1 MRMLALALLLA
12 ACRPSAGEPPAVN
25 APPIAPPATIEPLRV
40 DWQVLAYPAT
50 RECGI
55 VRSAN
60 WSARVISTPGAPPR
74 LNVSGT
80 VSTKPTTRLSLR
92 LDPRVR
98 ESFPVQRSIFLDSS
112 MPSEPTPDIA
122 EGRTLR
128 GDWAIDGR
136 PGIVSIH
143 CGRTILATIR
153 DHAPIR

>member
-1 MRMLALALLLA
+1 MRPLALAMFLT
-12 ACRPSAGEPPAVN
+12 ACQQHPVANGGQ
-25 APPIAPPATIEPLRV
+25 PIAPAPAIEQLRV
-40 DWQVLAYPAT
+40 DWQVLTYPAT

-60 WSARVISTPGAPPR
+60 WSARLISAPGAPSR

-80 VSTKPTTRLSLR
+80 VSTKPTTTLTLR

-98 ESFPVQRSIFLDSS
+98 ESFPVQRSIFLDSA

-128 GDWAIDGR
+128 GEWAIDGR
-136 PGIVSIH
+136 PGIVTIH
-143 CGRTILATIR
+143 CGRTILGTVR
-153 DHAPIR
+153 DEAALP